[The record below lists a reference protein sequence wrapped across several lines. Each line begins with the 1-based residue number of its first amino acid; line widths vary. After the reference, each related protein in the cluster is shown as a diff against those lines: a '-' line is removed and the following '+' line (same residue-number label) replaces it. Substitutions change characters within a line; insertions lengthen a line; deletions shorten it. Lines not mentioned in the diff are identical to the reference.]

1 MGQIGHR
8 NKVSISGL
16 KKKGGRYADSP
27 APGYRNYTLGA
38 LSGVGNEGSVWSAS
52 ASGIGGLD
60 LYFHITGLYLNS
72 SNGRGYGFQLRCL
85 SE

>member
-1 MGQIGHR
+1 MPVLCPSR
-8 NKVSISGL
+8 
-16 KKKGGRYADSP
+16 A
-27 APGYRNYTLGA
+27 APGFRNHASGA
-38 LSGVGNEGSVWSAS
+38 PGGVGNEGSVWSAS
-52 ASGIGGLD
+52 TSGIGGLD